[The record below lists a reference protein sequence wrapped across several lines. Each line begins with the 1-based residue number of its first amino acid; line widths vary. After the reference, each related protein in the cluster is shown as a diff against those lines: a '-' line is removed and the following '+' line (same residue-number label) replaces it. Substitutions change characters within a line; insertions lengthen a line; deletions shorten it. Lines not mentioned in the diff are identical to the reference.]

1 MIESEK
7 ILEKLLGDEIKKHK
21 GFCFK
26 LLANYVAGLPDRIC
40 LLPGGIIFFAEIKTT
55 KKKPTKIQL
64 AIHKKIRN
72 LGFEVFVIDT
82 SEQIKKLIENKN
94 IKA

>member
-7 ILEKLLGDEIKKHK
+7 VLEKLLVDEVKKVG

-55 KKKPTKIQL
+55 NKKPTKIQSV
-64 AIHKKIRN
+64 IHKKIRN
-72 LGFEVFVIDT
+72 LGFEVFVID
-82 SEQIKKLIENKN
+82 SSKQINAILNEKTT
-94 IKA
+94 